1 MINNFPIAFFKA
13 YWLLD
18 NEDFEEAIAML
29 LDPLVDTNDISETEH
44 RTVILA
50 LLTQNQP
57 KLALK
62 YCNVRKPPKT
72 KDEDLQLH
80 TAIYLANGMVQEAF
94 QLLRGS
100 KIGASNQRLFAY
112 FLSMTEN
119 MGKMGIVLQM
129 TLSMQEEKFLV
140 DFLQESQLESS
151 KEILLEYYLQRAR
164 YSEATQLNQHLSQQ
178 QHHRFSSGNKTRQ
191 AIIDRYSKLIP
202 SMNFAD
208 QFAKHSWIK
217 PQMHMEPSI
226 QRVQVMPFDTQ
237 ITPNFKAN
245 TLAKR
250 NELLMQSFMPSVNQP
265 ITPFRSKNQR
275 QDQFRG
281 KKFLEIPVLMDDNEE
296 NKTETQETNTNLLS
310 ILSTPIIRRK
320 TAAPG
325 LLAQDKETL
334 ASSSTENT
342 NRCHTP
348 QSILKIKRL
357 IQIDEESNSPQLSSQ
372 RIEKE
377 EIPKRNDSR
386 MSRESTPGKS
396 LRFNVPKKLPP
407 TTIEFEEDEEQPQK
421 QQDQEVTNEDHSE
434 SSSDLEIIDDDDVK
448 TADNVVE
455 SEDEETN
462 QEIEDIDIES
472 VASESKEEGENDSAM
487 LHLTDDEGDVEE
499 PSVAHESDNDD
510 GKDEASDDT
519 NSTTEIKVD
528 IPDDQTV
535 AMTPTTMQKFVS
547 ELITPKHP
555 LIIDHSEGDQTT
567 STENFEMTFNF
578 GTPVDKTP
586 HMSESEQ
593 KRFVASL
600 VAQATPPTQYSF
612 ANPDIA
618 SPMTSKKNL
627 GQVPEQ
633 SEDEENNEAKMVE
646 EIEKDVGEVV
656 DTKEEN
662 KASEDELQEDLA
674 EKDVIADCDEEE
686 AEAKAQSEDEDT
698 MQSSQ
703 PKKVEDEESESSGDE
718 AEDEPLHSELGSK
731 DTETEEETESPKT
744 DVLSEKQEDL
754 AEKDITEETRANR
767 AKGPEKGEEVDI
779 TAKDKENPETE
790 AIKET
795 SEKEVDIDENEAQDQ
810 TGKEDKDFEG
820 AVDTVECV
828 EDPTE
833 KVDSASSSSEL
844 ILEVSADCD
853 EEEAEA
859 KTHSEDGDTMQSS
872 QPKKVEDEELASSG
886 DEAEDEPLQSTSS
899 LDQTVPLTPST
910 MKRFLADLVSQE
922 KEIVEEKELPKTG
935 EIQEDLAEKDVTEE
949 TRANEAKG
957 LEKGEEV
964 DITAKDKENPETEA
978 SKETPE
984 NERKDQELKEVDI
997 DENETGKEDK
1007 EETVSSRRKRH
1018 SSKTSSN
1025 TQNTPLRRSHRRV
1038 SSQSTKQEEKLEIVS
1053 EPALVPS
1060 KRQRHSSRD
1069 STDSSAPLR
1078 RSRRISQSSHEG
1090 DQLIGTTEAVSAKP
1104 RRSRRVSQ
1112 TSNDSDNPETPLKS
1126 SKRLAQKRTS
1136 TPRSTSKP
1144 KLEKKPLPMEPLTEE
1159 IEESNLDSIVQ
1170 PAPRR
1175 KRQLSEASK
1184 LTAIIGNYTIIDKLY
1199 LPKNL
1204 KKIVKMCLHLKK
1216 KDTLCSRTLFIL
1228 TRFFFHGKFQK
1239 LQQY

>member
-140 DFLQESQLESS
+140 DFLQESQFESS

-421 QQDQEVTNEDHSE
+421 QQDQEVTNEDHRE

-633 SEDEENNEAKMVE
+633 SEDEEINEAKMVE

-744 DVLSEKQEDL
+744 DVLGEKQEDL

-779 TAKDKENPETE
+779 TAKDK
-790 AIKET
+790 
-795 SEKEVDIDENEAQDQ
+795 D
-810 TGKEDKDFEG
+810 
-820 AVDTVECV
+820 
-828 EDPTE
+828 
-833 KVDSASSSSEL
+833 
-844 ILEVSADCD
+844 
-853 EEEAEA
+853 
-859 KTHSEDGDTMQSS
+859 
-872 QPKKVEDEELASSG
+872 
-886 DEAEDEPLQSTSS
+886 
-899 LDQTVPLTPST
+899 
-910 MKRFLADLVSQE
+910 
-922 KEIVEEKELPKTG
+922 
-935 EIQEDLAEKDVTEE
+935 
-949 TRANEAKG
+949 
-957 LEKGEEV
+957 
-964 DITAKDKENPETEA
+964 NPETEA

-984 NERKDQELKEVDI
+984 NERKDQEMKEVEI

-1018 SSKTSSN
+1018 SSKTSSS

-1184 LTAIIGNYTIIDKLY
+1184 LTAIIGNYTMIDKLY

-1204 KKIVKMCLHLKK
+1204 KK
-1216 KDTLCSRTLFIL
+1216 S
-1228 TRFFFHGKFQK
+1228 
-1239 LQQY
+1239 